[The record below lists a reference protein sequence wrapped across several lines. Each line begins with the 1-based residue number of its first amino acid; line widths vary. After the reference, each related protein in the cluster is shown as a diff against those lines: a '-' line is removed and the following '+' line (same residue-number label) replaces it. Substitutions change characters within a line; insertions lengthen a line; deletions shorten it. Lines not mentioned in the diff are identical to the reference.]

1 MEDEYIDYIPEIPK
15 LLSEQELEEAEKA
28 AIRLPYVAKLLRL
41 FKHVKERPELKVKA
55 MLNSSLDSIYA
66 MTSEGGMN
74 VVKEGDVN
82 PLLKANLLIAEKSTS
97 IMKGINETRK
107 ITGEPSAEEGTVKET
122 KFKPKLL

>member
-15 LLSEQELEEAEKA
+15 LLTEEELEQAEQA

-41 FKHVKERPELKVKA
+41 FKHVKDRPELKVKA
-55 MLNSSLDSIYA
+55 MLNSSLDSIYS
-66 MTSEGGMN
+66 MTSEGGMS
-74 VVKEGDVN
+74 VVKDGDVN
-82 PLLKANLLIAEKSTS
+82 PLLKANLLIAEKSAS

-107 ITGEPSAEEGTVKET
+107 ITGEPNIEEGNVKET

>member
-82 PLLKANLLIAEKSTS
+82 PLLKANLLIAEKSAS

-107 ITGEPSAEEGTVKET
+107 ITGDPSVEEGTVKET
-122 KFKPKLL
+122 KFKPKLS